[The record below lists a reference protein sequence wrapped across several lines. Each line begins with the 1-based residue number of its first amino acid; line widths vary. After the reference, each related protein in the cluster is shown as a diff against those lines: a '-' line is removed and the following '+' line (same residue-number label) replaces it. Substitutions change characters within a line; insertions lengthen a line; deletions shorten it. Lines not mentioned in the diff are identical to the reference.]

1 MLPQP
6 PLEQQQQV
14 GDRVALVGGAQ
25 VHLHLGEERNLEAG
39 SDQQL
44 EVANSCGVSFDSRT
58 RARCCRPSAAVT
70 FSAGAGCAGVPGKCF
85 IVVKIIVIIMVV
97 LMVTLAA
104 MAMFGL
110 CSVEAAPSRPLTRR
124 RMLPTNYT
132 G

>member
-1 MLPQP
+1 MVQATVPELVLVAEDPRQTAQLTRVVLPQP

-44 EVANSCGVSFDSRT
+44 EVANSCGVYFDSRT

-70 FSAGAGCAGVPGKCF
+70 CSAGAGCAGVPGKCF
-85 IVVKIIVIIMVV
+85 IVVK
-97 LMVTLAA
+97 LLS
-104 MAMFGL
+104 L
-110 CSVEAAPSRPLTRR
+110 LWW
-124 RMLPTNYT
+124 Y
-132 G
+132 